1 MAGQSS
7 RPIPPGRQVE
17 LSLQHGGAPNASRES
32 RTVEISF
39 TALLDTLGAN
49 RGRCRETQRLLPRDS
64 ITRKYAL
71 VPSGEGPGIRV
82 GHTCVCIT
90 ETADAS
96 SKGRIIIT
104 GGANPSGTFSDS
116 YILDLDKHEW
126 DNPEWEGLLPRYEH
140 ASFVPEQSPK
150 NIWVFGGAE
159 QSGNRN
165 CLQSLDLEAG
175 RWKSVKVSG
184 VPPSARTYHTCSAS
198 IGDRLYVFSGGDV
211 GAEPVQDVQLHAFD
225 AVTSTWSQVNT
236 QGKPPSP
243 RHGHVVVAVGAKLFI
258 HGGLSG
264 DRFYNDMYSINTD
277 HMKWEKV
284 KAKGDIPIG
293 CAAHSAVSQ
302 GKFIYVFGGLSADG
316 ALNSMYKFHT
326 EADFPTEKQ
335 MARAEAVD
343 ASALVDPATHKQETV
358 HLCLIVGGMDTEGNV
373 FNDCAVTILD

>member
-1 MAGQSS
+1 MGLL
-7 RPIPPGRQVE
+7 QV
-17 LSLQHGGAPNASRES
+17 
-32 RTVEISF
+32 
-39 TALLDTLGAN
+39 LDPEDTPEKGVW
-49 RGRCRETQRLLPRDS
+49 
-64 ITRKYAL
+64 YAL

-82 GHTCVCIT
+82 GHTCVYIP
-90 ETADAS
+90 ETADAC

-140 ASFVPEQSPK
+140 ASFVPEQNPK

-184 VPPSARTYHTCSAS
+184 VPPSARTYHTFSAS

-225 AVTSTWSQVNT
+225 TVTSTWSQVNT

-293 CAAHSAVSQ
+293 CAAHSAASL

-326 EADFPTEKQ
+326 DKQHWTFLRFSDNSPSKRLDHAMCVIPWRLRSQPCALHSEADFPTEKQ

-343 ASALVDPATHKQETV
+343 ASALVDPPTHKQEMV
-358 HLCLIVGGMDTEGNV
+358 HLCLIFGGMDTEGNV